1 MMYSKQDRELFL
13 AEFHASGFTIRRFTS
28 IPGNPSR
35 QSITEW
41 LKLERE
47 GLLDVPVKEVRGRTD
62 RFKHERYTA
71 QTKQEAV
78 NLYKKGMRYC
88 DIARRLNISNRS
100 IISKWVRDAGC
111 SSDRGKVAPKE
122 VVAMDTTDNPEVER
136 LKAELEAS
144 IMHERVLLELMRDPK
159 AGNPENLS
167 NKQKIA
173 LGEKLRRDFG
183 YSQKQVVTFF
193 GMPRSTYA
201 YGLKARLKAIARA
214 ELIAEKV
221 RKAFEESKR
230 TYGYRRVRAAMAA
243 WSEPFYATEREVRR
257 AMREN
262 CMVPVRTRKR
272 ERYSSYAG
280 EPDTRPQNLPLR
292 TDGTHDFSTSVP
304 NKMVVTDVTEFTVG
318 SGKVYLSPI
327 VDCFDGL
334 PVTWSISTH
343 PDSKLCNSSLE
354 RYLARHKTYDE
365 VVCHT
370 DGGCCYRTE
379 SWKEIC
385 ARNGV
390 VRSMSRKGRSPDN
403 ARAEGFFGTLKEEF
417 YNGRDWKRCDINEFI
432 EQLNVYIEWYC
443 TGRLKAFREDGR
455 TVYDTILGR
464 RKRLGY
470 VD

>member
-41 LKLERE
+41 LRQEKE

-62 RFKHERYTA
+62 RFKHERYSA
-71 QTKQEAV
+71 RTKQEAV
-78 NLYKKGMRYC
+78 SLYRKGMRYC
-88 DIARRLNISNRS
+88 DIARRLNISNGS
-100 IISKWVRDAGC
+100 IVATWVRNAGC
-111 SSDRGKVAPKE
+111 GSDRGKVAPKE
-122 VVAMDTTDNPEVER
+122 VAAMDTADNAEVER

-144 IMHERVLLELMRDPK
+144 VMHERVLLELMRDPK
-159 AGNPENLS
+159 AGSPENLS
-167 NKQKIA
+167 NRQKIA

-201 YGLKARLKAIARA
+201 YGLRARSRAIARA
-214 ELIAEKV
+214 ELVVKKV
-221 RKAFEESKR
+221 REAFEESRR

-243 WSEPFYATEREVRR
+243 RPEPFYATEREVRR

-262 CMVPVRTRKR
+262 RMIPVRTRKR

-280 EPDTRPQNLPLR
+280 EPDARPQNLPLR
-292 TDGTHDFSTSVP
+292 ADGTHDFSAP
-304 NKMVVTDVTEFTVG
+304 APDKMVVTDVTEFAVG

-334 PVTWSISTH
+334 PVAWSVSTH
-343 PDSKLCNSSLE
+343 PDSELCSSSLE
-354 RYLARHKTYDE
+354 RYLARHRTHDG

-370 DGGCCYRTE
+370 DGGSCYRTR

-417 YNGRDWKRCDINEFI
+417 YNGRDWRRCSIDEFT
-432 EQLNVYIEWYC
+432 EQLDAYMEWYR

-470 VD
+470 AD